1 VLDRL
6 RALIKAGR
14 YRLTLHA
21 EQERDADEIT
31 ISEIEQAYSDPQA
44 EVIEDSPEDPRGPS
58 VLVLGFAK
66 ARAPLHA
73 VWSIHENTAILVT
86 VYRPDAVLWT
96 NWRKRKGAEP

>member
-14 YRLTLHA
+14 YRVTLHA

-31 ISEIEQAYSDPQA
+31 IAEIEQAFSAPA
-44 EVIEDSPEDPRGPS
+44 CETIENYPEDPRGHS
-58 VLVLGFAK
+58 VLMLGFTEAK
-66 ARAPLHA
+66 KPLHA

-86 VYRPDAVLWT
+86 IYRPNPKLWT
-96 NWRKRKGAEP
+96 GWRMRKGRRT